1 MTKLSV
7 FSDRNLITRSEIVTL
22 NDIAGIYTELNDV
35 EAKLVRNL
43 KSYLNSANVTEEEA
57 ETCDDLIKPSQIESL
72 LGQSGKVIDDSLEK
86 FKRIK
91 QQYPNSPKVIQYLD
105 FVDPLVSA
113 DLSRKSNS
121 SKGSKSDSASSTG
134 GIESLR
140 KKILKSKTDF
150 DKKFADIQKQYDDV
164 KAKKDLSSFQ
174 SLKRQ
179 LEKLENKSSNS
190 FERFSDKLETQAEAT
205 DDDVSSFEDYAI
217 AFSTQIESLLE
228 VINKHIDSMQ
238 EVVSSKK
245 SDYSTFFKKQDP
257 PRFKGDC
264 IDYMEWK
271 KRWASQVS
279 SHHPPDD
286 FEIDL
291 LKRHLPE
298 EGRKKLFGCDSLT
311 TAWRL
316 LDKMYG
322 DPKLIIQKLKSK
334 LRNLKPKSKEPHE
347 VVIEI
352 ADEVEYLV
360 KRLRLL
366 GATSV
371 LSIDVDFLNSI
382 YKNLPEFHRQKWDD
396 YDQSGYPN
404 EWAAFMAFSHE
415 IYEKAISKR
424 TRMES
429 IKEMEKVV
437 NKSSS
442 SPVTKVGAV
451 IVDSKEDEKFQIK
464 ANRFGDC
471 KLCKERHTYVNKFT
485 KKLNPSDKFLNCDE
499 FKSLNKVE
507 RGKTVERNRACR
519 RCLSWSHTV
528 DSCSMKVISCKEKIN
543 GNECRK
549 DHSKLICGSG
559 IMYCL
564 SVCSYGDSVDELIP
578 TVPLMDDIDVKNG
591 TARTVYDNGSQRVL
605 IDNSFAAEQGLKSE
619 DVIVNLELAGNKTE
633 RLETKMYQLELFD
646 NQGNARSVWGYGC
659 NKIMSP
665 YDPVDLRKVRHL
677 FPNLPDSAFRYIPER
692 RIDILLGL
700 NFFGLHLVEIHS

>member
-1 MTKLSV
+1 MPPPRLAVKPKLKPKRATVKKDKENGAIIRDISARRAAQEVSDSQSVICPDKQNDLKKSDKKKGSKVAERSGGQDTTPKKISPRITANVKRGKQLLLDDINTHKLLMTKLSV

-150 DKKFADIQKQYDDV
+150 DKKFADIQKQYDVV

-190 FERFSDKLETQAEAT
+190 FERFSDKLEIQAEAT

-228 VINKHIDSMQ
+228 IINKHIDSMQ

-382 YKNLPEFHRQKWDD
+382 YKNLTELHRQKWDN
-396 YDQSGYPN
+396 YD
-404 EWAAFMAFSHE
+404 
-415 IYEKAISKR
+415 
-424 TRMES
+424 
-429 IKEMEKVV
+429 
-437 NKSSS
+437 
-442 SPVTKVGAV
+442 
-451 IVDSKEDEKFQIK
+451 
-464 ANRFGDC
+464 
-471 KLCKERHTYVNKFT
+471 
-485 KKLNPSDKFLNCDE
+485 
-499 FKSLNKVE
+499 
-507 RGKTVERNRACR
+507 
-519 RCLSWSHTV
+519 
-528 DSCSMKVISCKEKIN
+528 
-543 GNECRK
+543 
-549 DHSKLICGSG
+549 
-559 IMYCL
+559 
-564 SVCSYGDSVDELIP
+564 
-578 TVPLMDDIDVKNG
+578 
-591 TARTVYDNGSQRVL
+591 
-605 IDNSFAAEQGLKSE
+605 
-619 DVIVNLELAGNKTE
+619 
-633 RLETKMYQLELFD
+633 
-646 NQGNARSVWGYGC
+646 
-659 NKIMSP
+659 
-665 YDPVDLRKVRHL
+665 
-677 FPNLPDSAFRYIPER
+677 
-692 RIDILLGL
+692 
-700 NFFGLHLVEIHS
+700 